1 MFCILLRSFSFKDTH
16 SSRRCAWCLHLS
28 TQHVQATNLRCHT
41 LRFVVFFFSFGY
53 GIRPLV
59 LVFCVDPQWHESHGS
74 SLDQV
79 VVGEEVARLCL
90 LHDCDVRC
98 HAPAGNPLSVVSQ
111 IIVSS
116 SCQFG
121 SCTSLLRHQP
131 QIWKSTAEIS
141 TGSPRV
147 PGLVQFREAAR
158 TSPGFSLHA
167 RTL

>member
-1 MFCILLRSFSFKDTH
+1 MCKRRISVVIPFVSKFSFSALEMASD
-16 SSRRCAWCLHLS
+16 AWC
-28 TQHVQATNLRCHT
+28 
-41 LRFVVFFFSFGY
+41 SF
-53 GIRPLV
+53 
-59 LVFCVDPQWHESHGS
+59 FCVDPQWHESHGS

-90 LHDCDVRC
+90 FDDCDVRC
-98 HAPAGNPLSVVSQ
+98 YAPAGNPLSVVSQ

-141 TGSPRV
+141 TGSSRV
-147 PGLVQFREAAR
+147 PV
-158 TSPGFSLHA
+158 PGSSTYEPWFLA
-167 RTL
+167 PRAYPLTR

>member
-1 MFCILLRSFSFKDTH
+1 MCKRRISVVIPFVSKFSFSALEMASDP
-16 SSRRCAWCLHLS
+16 WCSFFVL
-28 TQHVQATNLRCHT
+28 T
-41 LRFVVFFFSFGY
+41 LR
-53 GIRPLV
+53 
-59 LVFCVDPQWHESHGS
+59 WHESHGS

-90 LHDCDVRC
+90 FGTTSDVRQVLC
-98 HAPAGNPLSVVSQ
+98 TGGVIRSQ
-111 IIVSS
+111 WCLKSLFRS

-147 PGLVQFREAAR
+147 PGRVQFREAAR
-158 TSPGFSLHA
+158 TSLVAARGFA
-167 RTL
+167 VTR